1 MKNSKRE
8 EARGDATKEQS
19 KGVTKRKHK
28 SFKNATLP
36 HAGRAENFPP
46 DVKRYD
52 FNGPVLAISSRT
64 NLPMHFVELSLLPK
78 DIECPMQR
86 NAIDA
91 EGCQS

>member
-1 MKNSKRE
+1 M
-8 EARGDATKEQS
+8 
-19 KGVTKRKHK
+19 
-28 SFKNATLP
+28 P

-91 EGCQS
+91 KGCRSLRKLQAQFFGGTLGGSFGSSFAALAQEREKGR